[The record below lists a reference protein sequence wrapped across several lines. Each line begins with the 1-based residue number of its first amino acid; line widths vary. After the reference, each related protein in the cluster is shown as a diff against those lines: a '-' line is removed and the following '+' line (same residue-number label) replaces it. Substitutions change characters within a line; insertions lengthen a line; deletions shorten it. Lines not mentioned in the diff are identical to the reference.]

1 MNAPKSPPPEDSVDR
16 VPGVANLTRNECL
29 SLLRQAAVGRIG
41 FVVDGWPVVLPMNYC
56 FDGDDVVIRT
66 DPRAKL
72 AAASRHGAPIALQA
86 DSPVMLYKSGWSVLA
101 HGVAD
106 EITDGDELTRVSSL
120 PLAPWALGSRRHWI
134 RIRLVQITGRR
145 LAERGR
151 YPDRLA

>member
-1 MNAPKSPPPEDSVDR
+1 MTAPQSSPPEDSVDR
-16 VPGVANLTRNECL
+16 VPGVANLTRTECV
-29 SLLRQAAVGRIG
+29 SLLRTASVGRIG

-72 AAASRHGAPIALQA
+72 AAASRHGAPVALQV
-86 DSPVMLYKSGWSVLA
+86 DSPVMLYKAGWSVLA

-106 EITDGDELTRVSSL
+106 EITDSDELTRMSSL
-120 PLAPWALGSRRHWI
+120 PLVPWAMGSRGQWI

-151 YPDRLA
+151 YPDRPA